1 MKETVLKI
9 KGMHCMGCVLGLEE
23 NLEKLDFIDKAEGNL
38 EENSVKIQYKDEL
51 DMNKIKAVV
60 EELGFEIE

>member
-1 MKETVLKI
+1 MTVICNILRKGWLFMKETVLKI

-23 NLEKLDFIDKAEGNL
+23 NLENLDFIDKAEGNL

-51 DMNKIKAVV
+51 DK
-60 EELGFEIE
+60 

>member
-23 NLEKLDFIDKAEGNL
+23 NLENLDFIDKA
-38 EENSVKIQYKDEL
+38 
-51 DMNKIKAVV
+51 
-60 EELGFEIE
+60 

>member
-23 NLEKLDFIDKAEGNL
+23 NLENLDFIDKGEGNL